1 MKKNGNGDRMKQLA
15 WQLVRLKEEKNRI
28 EKKERKVADTLIK
41 LMEKYHKNEIP
52 VEKENKTVKK
62 IQSLILEI
70 DPLRLCRLMPMKQFC
85 QVVKVQPQPVI
96 RLLGLERVLK
106 MAEKK
111 EAKPYLRVEE
121 LKKSVRS

>member
-1 MKKNGNGDRMKQLA
+1 MKKNGNGERMKQLA
-15 WQLVRLKEEKNRI
+15 WQLVKLREEKNRI

-41 LMEKYHKNEIP
+41 LMEKYRKNEIDIE
-52 VEKENKTVKK
+52 EKSKTVKK

-96 RLLGLERVLK
+96 KMLGLERVLK
-106 MAEKK
+106 IAERK
-111 EAKPYLRVEE
+111 ETKPYLRVEE
-121 LKKSVRS
+121 KH